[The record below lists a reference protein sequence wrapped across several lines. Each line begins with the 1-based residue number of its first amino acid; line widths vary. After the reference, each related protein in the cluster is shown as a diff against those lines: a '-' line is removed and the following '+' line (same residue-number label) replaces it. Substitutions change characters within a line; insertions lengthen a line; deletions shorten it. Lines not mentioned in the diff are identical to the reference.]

1 MMCRRWRILIIVMT
15 NRRGMARR
23 IKGKKWA
30 KTIITTKGGI
40 ISNLGRKYPLKSSLL
55 WIS

>member
-1 MMCRRWRILIIVMT
+1 MMCRRWRILIIVMI

-23 IKGKKWA
+23 IKGKKWV

-40 ISNLGRKYPLKSSLL
+40 ISNLGHKYLHKSS
-55 WIS
+55 